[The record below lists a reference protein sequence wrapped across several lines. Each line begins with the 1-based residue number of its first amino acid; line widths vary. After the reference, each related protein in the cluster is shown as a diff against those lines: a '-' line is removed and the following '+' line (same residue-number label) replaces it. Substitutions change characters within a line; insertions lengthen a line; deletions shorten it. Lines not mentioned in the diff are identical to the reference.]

1 MLPLFLKQGKIRA
14 KRIFRLPRKI
24 TPSELASLRTGVVG
38 GSLVPPTLRKQLH
51 AKMNLSGLTSVYGMT
66 EASPLVSQT
75 RDEDPLDKKLHTVGR
90 AMPHTCIRIAARDD
104 PRRVLRRGEKG
115 EVQMSGYSIMAGYW
129 KAEEE
134 NSQALLFEQEE
145 DKDEAETESDRYDDL
160 GGMLPRRTT
169 EGRVWLRSGDE
180 GLIDDDGYLQI
191 TGRIKDI
198 IIRGGENIHPAVI
211 ENCLAGHDSVFDA
224 SVVGL
229 LDARYGEVIASFII
243 LKPGVSVRE
252 EPENVSTSSID
263 LRSKKSE
270 AANGP
275 CGSVSPNDIRLWV
288 LGQLGKMFVPK
299 YIFWISEMPLTASGK
314 VMKFRLREIGNEWL
328 GSME

>member
-1 MLPLFLKQGKIRA
+1 
-14 KRIFRLPRKI
+14 
-24 TPSELASLRTGVVG
+24 
-38 GSLVPPTLRKQLH
+38 
-51 AKMNLSGLTSVYGMT
+51 MT

-75 RDEDPLDKKLHTVGR
+75 REEDPLDKKLHTVGR
-90 AMPHTCIRIAARDD
+90 AMPHTSIRIAARDD
-104 PRRVLRRGEKG
+104 PHRVLRRGEKG

-134 NSQALLFEQEE
+134 NSKALLIEQEE
-145 DKDEAETESDRYDDL
+145 DEDEEQSESDRYAML
-160 GGMLPRRTT
+160 GGLLPRQTT
-169 EGRVWLRSGDE
+169 KGRVWLRSGDE

-211 ENCLAGHDSVFDA
+211 ENCLAGHDSVFDV

-229 LDARYGEVIASFII
+229 LDPRYGEVIASFII
-243 LKPGVSVRE
+243 PKPGVSVRE

-263 LRSKKSE
+263 LRHEKSE
-270 AANGP
+270 AANGFS
-275 CGSVSPNDIRLWV
+275 GSVSSSDIRTWV

-299 YIFWISEMPLTASGK
+299 YIFWISSMPLTASGK
-314 VMKFRLREIGNEWL
+314 IMKFRLREIGNEWL
-328 GSME
+328 ESR